1 MKKNIENTIFSIID
15 VETTGGVAKGKMT
28 EVCIILVKNREI
40 LNTYTTLINPGCFIP
55 RTITAL
61 TGIDNQMVATAPS
74 FAEVAQEIFEI
85 TKDTVFVAHN
95 VNFDF
100 GFFKKQFAELGITY
114 LRKKLCTVR
123 LSRKLLPGL
132 PSYSLGRLTRSI
144 GIQLRGA
151 HRAEA
156 DTRATVKLFNKLL
169 EIDANSG
176 YETILK
182 ALDVT
187 SKEATLPPHLP
198 AEDIAALPQ
207 TPGVY
212 FFKNEAKKIIYVGK
226 AKNIKKRVLS
236 HLYAKVSKEIALA
249 QETHHIDFEQTGNEL
264 TALLLESHHITK
276 HYPRYNKVQKKPT
289 ATFQIINY
297 INRKGILQLAI
308 GKTKTTTNS
317 IATLYSRALAVEHLE
332 GLCQKYELCPKYCS
346 LQGQVNACSHY
357 KIKTCKGIC
366 QDLED
371 VQMYNNRVKQA
382 VYSFQK
388 QQESYIIKGK
398 GRTPTESSIILVE
411 QGDYKGFGFVD
422 IQESI
427 SYFDGFSNYI
437 TPYKS
442 SYYTTKIL
450 QSYLKKNTR
459 KDIITKQ
466 KPIDIELP
474 YPKDDVRNPTWF

>member
-1 MKKNIENTIFSIID
+1 MKNNIDNTTFAIID
-15 VETTGGVAKGKMT
+15 VETTGGVAKGRMT

-40 LNTYTTLINPGCFIP
+40 QNTYTTLLNPGCLIP
-55 RTITAL
+55 TTITAL
-61 TGIDNQMVATAPS
+61 TGIDNQMVASAPS
-74 FAEVAQEIFEI
+74 FAEVAREIYEF

-100 GFFKKQFAELGITY
+100 GFFKKQFAEIGINY

-144 GIQLRGA
+144 GIQLTGA

-198 AEDIAALPQ
+198 AEDITALPQ

-236 HLYAKVSKEIALA
+236 HLYAKASKEIALA
-249 QETHHIDFEQTGNEL
+249 QETHHIDYEQTGNEL
-264 TALLLESHHITK
+264 TALLLESHHIIK
-276 HYPRYNKVQKKPT
+276 HYPKYNKVQKRPT
-289 ATFQIINY
+289 TTFQIINY
-297 INRKGILQLAI
+297 TNRKGILQLAI

-317 IATLYSRALAVEHLE
+317 IATLYSNALAIEHLE
-332 GLCQKYELCPKYCS
+332 NLCQEYELCPRYCS
-346 LQGQVNACSHY
+346 LQGQGNACSHY
-357 KIKTCKGIC
+357 KIKKCNGIC

-371 VQMYNNRVKQA
+371 AQVYNKRVKEA
-382 VYSFQK
+382 IYSFQ
-388 QQESYIIKGK
+388 QQQDSYIIKGK
-398 GRTPTESSIILVE
+398 GRTPTEISIILIE
-411 QGDYKGFGFVD
+411 QGEYKGFGFID
-422 IQESI
+422 SQESI
-427 SYFDGFSNYI
+427 AYFEDFATYI
-437 TPYKS
+437 TRYKS
-442 SYYTTKIL
+442 SYYTSKIL
-450 QSYLKKNTR
+450 QSYHKKKGKQNIISKKENTM
-459 KDIITKQ
+459 
-466 KPIDIELP
+466 
-474 YPKDDVRNPTWF
+474 V

>member
-1 MKKNIENTIFSIID
+1 MIKDIENTTFAIID
-15 VETTGGVAKGKMT
+15 VETTGGVSKGRMT
-28 EVCIILVKNREI
+28 EICIILVKNREI
-40 LNTYTTLINPGCFIP
+40 QNTYTTLINPGCLIP
-55 RTITAL
+55 TTITAL
-61 TGIDNQMVATAPS
+61 TGIDNQMVASAPS
-74 FAEVAQEIFEI
+74 FAEVAREIYEF

-123 LSRKLLPGL
+123 LSRKIIPGL

-144 GIQLRGA
+144 GIQLTGA

-169 EIDANSG
+169 EIDAISG
-176 YETILK
+176 YETIFK

-198 AEDIAALPQ
+198 AEDITALPE

-264 TALLLESHHITK
+264 TALLLESHHIIK
-276 HYPRYNKVQKKPT
+276 HYPKYNKVQKRPT
-289 ATFQIINY
+289 TTFQIINY
-297 INRKGILQLAI
+297 TNRKGILQLAI

-317 IATLYSRALAVEHLE
+317 IATLYSNALAIEHLE
-332 GLCQKYELCPKYCS
+332 NLCQAHELCPRYCS
-346 LQGQVNACSHY
+346 LQSQGNACSHY
-357 KIKTCKGIC
+357 KIKKCNGIC
-366 QDLED
+366 QDLEEAQVYNKR
-371 VQMYNNRVKQA
+371 VQEA
-382 VYSFQK
+382 IYSFQK
-388 QQESYIIKGK
+388 KQDSYIIKGK
-398 GRTPTESSIILVE
+398 GRTPTEISIILIE

-422 IQESI
+422 AQESI
-427 SYFDGFSNYI
+427 RYFEDFSTYI
-437 TPYKS
+437 TRYKS

-450 QSYLKKNTR
+450 QSYHKKNTN
-459 KDIITKQ
+459 KDIITKTR
-466 KPIDIELP
+466 
-474 YPKDDVRNPTWF
+474 V

>member
-1 MKKNIENTIFSIID
+1 MIKDIENTTFAIID
-15 VETTGGVAKGKMT
+15 VETTGGVSKGRMT
-28 EVCIILVKNREI
+28 EICIILVKNREI
-40 LNTYTTLINPGCFIP
+40 QNTYTTLINPGCLIP
-55 RTITAL
+55 TTITAL
-61 TGIDNQMVATAPS
+61 TGIDNQMVGSAPS
-74 FAEVAQEIFEI
+74 FAEVAREIYEF

-123 LSRKLLPGL
+123 LSRKIIPGL

-144 GIQLRGA
+144 GIQLTGA

-169 EIDANSG
+169 EIDAITG

-198 AEDIAALPQ
+198 AEDITALPE

-264 TALLLESHHITK
+264 TALLLESHHIIK
-276 HYPRYNKVQKKPT
+276 HYPKYNKVQKRPT
-289 ATFQIINY
+289 TTFQIINY
-297 INRKGILQLAI
+297 TNRKGILQLAI

-317 IATLYSRALAVEHLE
+317 IATLYSNALAIEHLE
-332 GLCQKYELCPKYCS
+332 NLCQAHELCPRYCS
-346 LQGQVNACSHY
+346 LQSQGNACSHY
-357 KIKTCKGIC
+357 KIKKCNGIC
-366 QDLED
+366 QDLEEAQVYNKR
-371 VQMYNNRVKQA
+371 VQEA
-382 VYSFQK
+382 IYSFQK
-388 QQESYIIKGK
+388 QQDSYIIKGK
-398 GRTPTESSIILVE
+398 GRTPTEISIILIE

-422 IQESI
+422 AQESI
-427 SYFDGFSNYI
+427 RYFEDFSTYI
-437 TPYKS
+437 TRYKS

-450 QSYLKKNTR
+450 QSYHKKNTN
-459 KDIITKQ
+459 KDIITKTR
-466 KPIDIELP
+466 
-474 YPKDDVRNPTWF
+474 V

>member
-1 MKKNIENTIFSIID
+1 MIKDIENTTFAIID
-15 VETTGGVAKGKMT
+15 VETTGGVSKGRMT
-28 EVCIILVKNREI
+28 EICIILVKNREI
-40 LNTYTTLINPGCFIP
+40 QNTYTTLINPGCLIP
-55 RTITAL
+55 TTITAL
-61 TGIDNQMVATAPS
+61 TGIDNQMVASAPS
-74 FAEVAQEIFEI
+74 FAEVAREIYEF

-123 LSRKLLPGL
+123 LSRKIIPGL

-144 GIQLRGA
+144 GIQLTGA

-169 EIDANSG
+169 EIDAITG

-198 AEDIAALPQ
+198 AEDITALPE

-264 TALLLESHHITK
+264 TALLLESHHIIK
-276 HYPRYNKVQKKPT
+276 HYPKYNKVQKRPT
-289 ATFQIINY
+289 TTFQIINY
-297 INRKGILQLAI
+297 TNRKGILQLAI

-317 IATLYSRALAVEHLE
+317 IATLYSNALAIEHLE
-332 GLCQKYELCPKYCS
+332 NLCQAHELCPRYCS
-346 LQGQVNACSHY
+346 LQSQGNACSHY
-357 KIKTCKGIC
+357 KIKKCNGIC
-366 QDLED
+366 QDLEEAQVYNKR
-371 VQMYNNRVKQA
+371 VQEA
-382 VYSFQK
+382 IYSFQK
-388 QQESYIIKGK
+388 KQDSYIIKGK
-398 GRTPTESSIILVE
+398 GRTPTEISIILIE

-422 IQESI
+422 AQESI
-427 SYFDGFSNYI
+427 RYFEDFSTYI
-437 TPYKS
+437 TRYKS

-450 QSYLKKNTR
+450 QSYHKKNTN
-459 KDIITKQ
+459 KDIITKTR
-466 KPIDIELP
+466 
-474 YPKDDVRNPTWF
+474 V

>member
-1 MKKNIENTIFSIID
+1 MIKDIENTTFAIID
-15 VETTGGVAKGKMT
+15 VETTGGVSKGRMT
-28 EVCIILVKNREI
+28 EICIILVKNREI
-40 LNTYTTLINPGCFIP
+40 QNTYTTLINPGCLIP
-55 RTITAL
+55 TTITAL
-61 TGIDNQMVATAPS
+61 TGIDNQMVGSAPS
-74 FAEVAQEIFEI
+74 FAEVAREIYEF

-123 LSRKLLPGL
+123 LSRKIIPGL

-144 GIQLRGA
+144 GIQLTGA

-169 EIDANSG
+169 EIDAITG

-198 AEDIAALPQ
+198 AEDITALPE

-264 TALLLESHHITK
+264 TALLLESHHIIK
-276 HYPRYNKVQKKPT
+276 HYPKYNKVQKRPT
-289 ATFQIINY
+289 TTFQIINY
-297 INRKGILQLAI
+297 TNRKGILQLAI

-317 IATLYSRALAVEHLE
+317 IATLYSNALAIEHLE
-332 GLCQKYELCPKYCS
+332 NLCQAHELCPRYCS
-346 LQGQVNACSHY
+346 LQSQGNACSHY
-357 KIKTCKGIC
+357 KIKKCNGIC
-366 QDLED
+366 QDLEEAQVYNKR
-371 VQMYNNRVKQA
+371 VQEA
-382 VYSFQK
+382 IYSFQK
-388 QQESYIIKGK
+388 KQDSYIIKGK
-398 GRTPTESSIILVE
+398 GRTPTEISIILIE

-422 IQESI
+422 AQESI
-427 SYFDGFSNYI
+427 RYFEDFSTYI
-437 TPYKS
+437 TRYKS

-450 QSYLKKNTR
+450 QSYHKKNTN
-459 KDIITKQ
+459 KDIITKTR
-466 KPIDIELP
+466 
-474 YPKDDVRNPTWF
+474 V

>member
-1 MKKNIENTIFSIID
+1 MIKDIENTTFAIID
-15 VETTGGVAKGKMT
+15 VETTGGVSKGRMT
-28 EVCIILVKNREI
+28 EICIILVKNREI
-40 LNTYTTLINPGCFIP
+40 QNTYTTLINPGCLIP
-55 RTITAL
+55 TTITAL
-61 TGIDNQMVATAPS
+61 TGIDNQMVGSAPS
-74 FAEVAQEIFEI
+74 FAEVAREIYEF

-123 LSRKLLPGL
+123 LSRKIIPGL

-144 GIQLRGA
+144 GIQLTGA

-169 EIDANSG
+169 EIDAITG

-198 AEDIAALPQ
+198 AEDITALPE

-264 TALLLESHHITK
+264 TALLLESHHIIK
-276 HYPRYNKVQKKPT
+276 HYPKYNKVQKRPT
-289 ATFQIINY
+289 TTFQIINY
-297 INRKGILQLAI
+297 TNRKGILQLAI

-317 IATLYSRALAVEHLE
+317 IATIYSNALAIEHLE
-332 GLCQKYELCPKYCS
+332 NLCQAHELCPRYCS
-346 LQGQVNACSHY
+346 LQSQGNACSHY
-357 KIKTCKGIC
+357 KIKKCNGIC
-366 QDLED
+366 QDLEEAQVYNKR
-371 VQMYNNRVKQA
+371 VQEA
-382 VYSFQK
+382 IYSFQK
-388 QQESYIIKGK
+388 QQDSYIIKGK
-398 GRTPTESSIILVE
+398 GRTPTEISIILIE

-422 IQESI
+422 AQESI
-427 SYFDGFSNYI
+427 RYFEDFSTYI
-437 TPYKS
+437 TRYKS

-450 QSYLKKNTR
+450 QSYHKKNTN
-459 KDIITKQ
+459 KDIITKTR
-466 KPIDIELP
+466 
-474 YPKDDVRNPTWF
+474 V

>member
-212 FFKNEAKKIIYVGK
+212 FLKMRPKKLFMWAKPKI
-226 AKNIKKRVLS
+226 
-236 HLYAKVSKEIALA
+236 
-249 QETHHIDFEQTGNEL
+249 
-264 TALLLESHHITK
+264 
-276 HYPRYNKVQKKPT
+276 
-289 ATFQIINY
+289 
-297 INRKGILQLAI
+297 
-308 GKTKTTTNS
+308 
-317 IATLYSRALAVEHLE
+317 
-332 GLCQKYELCPKYCS
+332 
-346 LQGQVNACSHY
+346 
-357 KIKTCKGIC
+357 
-366 QDLED
+366 
-371 VQMYNNRVKQA
+371 
-382 VYSFQK
+382 
-388 QQESYIIKGK
+388 
-398 GRTPTESSIILVE
+398 
-411 QGDYKGFGFVD
+411 
-422 IQESI
+422 
-427 SYFDGFSNYI
+427 
-437 TPYKS
+437 
-442 SYYTTKIL
+442 
-450 QSYLKKNTR
+450 
-459 KDIITKQ
+459 
-466 KPIDIELP
+466 
-474 YPKDDVRNPTWF
+474 